1 VTDQKSE
8 QDTDKAPQMFST
20 FLLQHAKG
28 RTHEELS
35 KALQEVVLAARETGK
50 AGSITLKLNI
60 KSLTDAEAFEVTDTV
75 SVKVPTG
82 ARPKSLWFATDEGE
96 LTRDNPHQ
104 LALMHTEETNR
115 R

>member
-1 VTDQKSE
+1 VTDQQSTE
-8 QDTDKAPQMFST
+8 DDTAPQMFST

-50 AGSITLKLNI
+50 TGSITLKLNI
-60 KSLTDAEAFEVTDTV
+60 KCIADADAFEVTDTV

-82 ARPKSLWFATDEGE
+82 ARPKSLWFATDDGE

-104 LALMHTEETNR
+104 LALMHTEEDSR